1 MTNFFQWF
9 AGMGRRGLRVCS
21 ILVCAIA
28 LSSCTGLL
36 ATSGEPVSQMVTSTL
51 SDPKTFN
58 YAFNQEFPHVF
69 LRTAEGLVS
78 ENSETAEIEP
88 NLAESWEISEDRLR
102 IIFTLRDGLKW
113 SDGEPLTVD
122 DVIFTYND
130 IYLNEAIPTDT
141 RDILRVGESKQ
152 LPTVRKLDERR
163 VEFIVPEPFAPFLA
177 TTGLPLLPA
186 HALRES
192 VETKTPDGKLKFLTK
207 WGVDTPPDEII
218 VNGPYKIKSY
228 ATGERVVFER
238 NPHYWR
244 KDEAGQQLPYL
255 DELVWQIV
263 ESQDTS
269 LLQFRSGGL
278 DAVGTSP
285 DFFSLLKREEKRG
298 KFTIY
303 NAGPAYGTTFIS
315 FNLNKGKRNGKP
327 LVDPVKSRWF
337 NTLEFRQAVA
347 YAIDRQTMIN
357 NTFHGLGVLQNSPI
371 SIQSPFYFPPEK
383 GLKTYDYNLE
393 KAKELLLSAGFKYN
407 NKEQLLDAEGNR
419 VRFVAITN
427 AENKIRVAMLAQIKQ
442 DLSKIGIEVQLNPI
456 SFSILVD
463 KLSDS
468 LDWEC
473 YLLGFTGG
481 NEPNSGANI
490 WSVDGGLHSFNQKPP
505 AGQPALEGREVY
517 DWEQEISDLY
527 IQGARELDLEKRK
540 EIYGET
546 QRLTQEYLP
555 AIHLVNPL
563 SLGAV
568 RDRFQNIKYV
578 ALPDK
583 FWNIHEIKMSE
594 ED

>member
-1 MTNFFQWF
+1 
-9 AGMGRRGLRVCS
+9 MGRRRLSVLLV
-21 ILVCAIA
+21 LVCAIA
-28 LSSCTGLL
+28 LSSCTGTLL

-69 LRTAEGLVS
+69 LRTAEGLIS

-88 NLAESWEISEDRLR
+88 ALAESWEISEDRLR
-102 IIFTLRDGLKW
+102 ITFTLREGLKW
-113 SDGEPLTVD
+113 SDGEPLTID
-122 DVIFTYND
+122 DVVFTYND
-130 IYLNEAIPTDT
+130 IYLNEAIPTDA
-141 RDILRVGESKQ
+141 RDILRVGESQQ

-163 VEFIVPEPFAPFLA
+163 VEFTVPEPFAPFLG
-177 TTGLPLLPA
+177 TTGLPIFPA
-186 HALRES
+186 HVLRES
-192 VETKTPDGKLKFLTK
+192 VETKAPDGKLKFLTK
-207 WGVDTPPDEII
+207 WGIDTPPDQIV

-244 KDEAGQQLPYL
+244 KDETGQQLPYL

-337 NTLEFRQAVA
+337 NNVKFRQAVA

-371 SIQSPFYFPPEK
+371 SIQSPFYLPPEK
-383 GLKTYDYNLE
+383 GLNVYDYNLE

-407 NKEQLLDAEGNR
+407 NKGQLLDEEGNR
-419 VRFVAITN
+419 VSFVAITN

-481 NEPNSGANI
+481 NEPNSGANV
-490 WSVDGGLHSFNQKPP
+490 WSVDGGLHSFNQKPQS
-505 AGQPALEGREVY
+505 GQPALEGREVA
-517 DWEQEISDLY
+517 DWEKKISDLY

-583 FWNIHEIKMSE
+583 FWNIHEIKMSA